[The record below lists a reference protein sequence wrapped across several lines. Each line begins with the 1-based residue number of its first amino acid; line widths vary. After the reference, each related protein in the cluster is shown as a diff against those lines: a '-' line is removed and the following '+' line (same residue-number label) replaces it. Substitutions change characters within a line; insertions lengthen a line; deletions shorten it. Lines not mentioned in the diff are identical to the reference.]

1 MYQPRSIVPFVSYDR
16 SMPEGPEIRLAAD
29 KVARVLLDKRV
40 ETVGFGLPQLKRF
53 EKRLRGNVVTAVHT
67 RGKAMLTRFD
77 NGLTIYSHNQ
87 LYGRWYTVRRPRM
100 PRTSRQLRIEL
111 CTQTHKALLYSASDI
126 DVLDEDQLLTH
137 PFLSSV
143 GPDILDRKLAKPHIV
158 ERLSDPA
165 FRNRSLGSLY
175 LDQRFLA
182 GNGNYLRSEILWA
195 AALDPARKPAGLVAA
210 ELETLATE
218 TLRLARRSYRTR
230 GVTVAPALARK
241 LQDDGLTYEAYRFYV
256 FGREGLPCHRCGS
269 PIERRTMGSRN
280 LFVCPTCQAR

>member
-1 MYQPRSIVPFVSYDR
+1 
-16 SMPEGPEIRLAAD
+16 MPEGPEIRVAAD
-29 KVARVLLDKRV
+29 RVARVLVDNRV

-53 EKRLRGNVVTAVHT
+53 EKRLAGNIVTAVDT

-111 CTQTHKALLYSASDI
+111 CTETHKALLYSASDI
-126 DVLDEDQLLTH
+126 DVLDDDQLLTH
-137 PFLSSV
+137 PFLSRV
-143 GPDILDRKLAKPHIV
+143 GPDILDRTLTRQHIA
-158 ERLSDPA
+158 ERLCDPA

-195 AALDPARKPAGLVAA
+195 AGLDVRWKPAGLSAS
-210 ELETLATE
+210 ELETLAEE
-218 TLRLARRSYRTR
+218 TLRIARRSYRTR

-241 LQDDGLTYEAYRFYV
+241 LKADGLAYQEYRFSV
-256 FGREGLPCHRCGS
+256 FGREGLPCRRCES
-269 PIERRTMGSRN
+269 LIERHTMGSRN
-280 LFVCPTCQAR
+280 LFMCPTCQPRKRTKPEQKKPLQSVAR